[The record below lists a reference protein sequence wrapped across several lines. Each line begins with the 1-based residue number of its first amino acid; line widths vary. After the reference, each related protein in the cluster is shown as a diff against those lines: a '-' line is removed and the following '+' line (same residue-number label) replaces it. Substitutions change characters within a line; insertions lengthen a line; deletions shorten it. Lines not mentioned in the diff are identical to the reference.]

1 MKNLILLSALLT
13 ISFNCLA
20 LGPKCKG
27 ITKSGDPCS
36 RSASKDGYCY
46 QHNPTGLKCGA
57 KTKSGQPCK
66 MVVKVSGSHCHLH
79 SK

>member
-1 MKNLILLSALLT
+1 MKNLILLTALLT

-20 LGPKCKG
+20 DPCKG
-27 ITKSGDPCS
+27 ITKKGDPCS
-36 RSASKDGYCY
+36 RKGDKSGYCY
-46 QHNPTGLKCGA
+46 QHNPNGLKCGA